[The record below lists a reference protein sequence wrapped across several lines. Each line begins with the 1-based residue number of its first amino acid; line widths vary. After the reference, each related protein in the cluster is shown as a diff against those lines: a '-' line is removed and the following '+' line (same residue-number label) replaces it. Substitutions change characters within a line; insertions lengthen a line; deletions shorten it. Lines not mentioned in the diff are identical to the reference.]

1 MNTNKHYNILQR
13 KICQVLL
20 LLLSLLDKNDH
31 ARVLIDALLKIDRR
45 SAASIAREAQ
55 VQPAN
60 LSRLRQESGEGQVSI
75 EGQARLL
82 RALGWSNG
90 RPDLNRRHAW
100 VVRDEEDARA
110 VEWLL
115 REKLQR
121 NAQLRDVAIEQQ
133 TSTSAGSH
141 AWVGQLD
148 EFGGYCSIIV
158 DGPME
163 LVQVFKK
170 SIARSFK
177 KLSTVQIPKDTY
189 YLLTEGELGEQNL
202 QDLVHEKKSETE
214 NLDVVEQYK
223 QLVSLGMSN
232 TDYQNLV
239 LHWLRE
245 QARSNPDALETK
257 LSGIAKLYVRGT
269 TIHPQ
274 AMTQRQRR
282 KLIVN
287 LASSTPAPR

>member
-1 MNTNKHYNILQR
+1 VLS
-13 KICQVLL
+13 LL
-20 LLLSLLDKNDH
+20 LLLLDQGDH
-31 ARVLIDALLKIDRR
+31 PRVLIDALLKIGRR
-45 SAASIAREAQ
+45 SAASVAREAQ

-60 LSRLRQESGEGQVSI
+60 LSRLRQESGDGQVSV

-90 RPDLNRRHAW
+90 RPDLERIHTW

-115 REKLQR
+115 KEKLQR
-121 NAQLRDVAIEQQ
+121 NAQLREVAIDRQN
-133 TSTSAGSH
+133 STSAGSQ

-158 DGPME
+158 DGSIE

-170 SIARSFK
+170 CIARCFK
-177 KLSTVQIPKDTY
+177 KLPTVHIPKDTY
-189 YLLTEGELGEQNL
+189 YLLTQGKLGEQNL
-202 QDLVHEKKSETE
+202 EDLVHGKKSESE
-214 NLDVVEQYK
+214 NLDVEDQYK

-257 LSGIAKLYVRGT
+257 LSGVAKLYVRGT
-269 TIHPQ
+269 TIYPQ

-282 KLIVN
+282 KLVVN
-287 LASSTPAPR
+287 LASSNPTPL